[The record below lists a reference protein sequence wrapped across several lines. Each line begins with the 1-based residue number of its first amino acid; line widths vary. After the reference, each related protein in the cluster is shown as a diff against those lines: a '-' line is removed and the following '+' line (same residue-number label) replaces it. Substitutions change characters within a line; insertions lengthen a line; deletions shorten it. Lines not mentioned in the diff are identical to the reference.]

1 MIHLVWELYD
11 GQTHKDECAE
21 VLSTAY
27 SVFLLNI

>member
-11 GQTHKDECAE
+11 GKTHKDECAE

-27 SVFLLNI
+27 SVFFPI